1 MCVKQLYNFTHHD
14 RHNLI
19 RLARIVDEAQEASQ
33 EAAQQLKSAQS
44 AARESSAARLER
56 KQSSTPKLANTNAAS
71 DAEPVPKVL
80 DCGPLGGDC
89 NNNQGGEF
97 YSNSKVT
104 EATGIKTITA
114 DAAMQEAE
122 TKLHA
127 TQAVVACDACMQL
140 WTPGSLNCVVDKCP
154 YVPHIS
160 AQSLAGTSL
169 AQDGHNNAGDVL
181 KTAMQG
187 LDWRQLQL
195 NNARAAL
202 FERFVGPDDSETA
215 SKVCERIFMCM
226 CMCAYTH
233 AFRCFTNMYTHAHT
247 YIHTHTHI
255 YIYIYIYIYTHTHT
269 HTHILLYIPA
279 LA

>member
-1 MCVKQLYNFTHHD
+1 ME
-14 RHNLI
+14 R
-19 RLARIVDEAQEASQ
+19 AEEASQ

-44 AARESSAARLER
+44 VARESSAARLAK
-56 KQSSTPKLANTNAAS
+56 KQSATPKLASNSATPDS
-71 DAEPVPKVL
+71 QPVPKVL

-114 DAAMQEAE
+114 DAAIQEAE
-122 TKLHA
+122 SKLKA
-127 TQAVVACDACMQL
+127 TQAGAACDACMQL

-160 AQSLAGTSL
+160 AQSLAGIAQT
-169 AQDGHNNAGDVL
+169 QDGNSNGEVL

-202 FERFVGPDDSETA
+202 FERFVGPDDTETA
-215 SKVCERIFMCM
+215 SKVCMPV
-226 CMCAYTH
+226 YLYLH
-233 AFRCFTNMYTHAHT
+233 MY
-247 YIHTHTHI
+247 ICES
-255 YIYIYIYIYTHTHT
+255 
-269 HTHILLYIPA
+269 
-279 LA
+279 